1 MKCLNNV
8 VSLIYVY
15 VYMYTYLYMHIYV
28 YVYIYI
34 YIYVYTYI
42 LYIYIYIYTPI
53 YLSIY
58 LSIYIY
64 IYIYLYLYL
73 SLYILGRKRKR
84 NIIIINNSYASNFTP
99 YNTFFILESCLL
111 FVKHFLYQNF
121 SSSNIWQVYYV
132 IYFFQFL
139 KPFPDGVYLVK
150 TMET

>member
-1 MKCLNNV
+1 M
-8 VSLIYVY
+8 
-15 VYMYTYLYMHIYV
+15 YMCICIRICICIFMCM
-28 YVYIYI
+28 YIYI
-34 YIYVYTYI
+34 YIYIYIYTYI
-42 LYIYIYIYTPI
+42 HIYYIYIYIYTPI

-64 IYIYLYLYL
+64 IFIYIYIYLYLYL
-73 SLYILGRKRKR
+73 SIYILGRKRKR

-139 KPFPDGVYLVK
+139 KPFPDGV
-150 TMET
+150 